1 MKKGRILA
9 LILSAMLVLSAS
21 AGCSGNTESAETSEA
36 SVEQQEKSNFPTL
49 PGTSGSETSDSEKS
63 ESGTSGSENSDT
75 PADSAVAGKY
85 TLTSYI
91 KDGEP
96 VDLSDNNAK
105 GVYSTIDLRSDGT
118 GELDLFGIK
127 SKVTYTASTMN
138 VAGADATYTLSGDV
152 LTIVSGSTTMIFKR
166 GEPDTTAQDSS
177 TPSQESSQPA
187 EQSSKPAESSAPVDV
202 SSIGDTI
209 RAESPE
215 WKNLEWETY
224 IDPDGLFTVEV
235 PKGWQVTSADGKK
248 HGKMYGLQVVVQKPD
263 ESKGVSMID
272 WITFDKSVMPEPTV
286 ECLYKALYPN
296 VTEWVI
302 LESSTPDYLQ
312 EIKDSNPDCLDAKV
326 LRVNYTLHGLEH
338 EGIFLGFVNK
348 SLISGTNAAT
358 TIWAGWAPRGECDNW
373 EDVHAR
379 IEKSLTYTEAYKSR
393 NQS

>member
-177 TPSQESSQPA
+177 TLPVPVISTGSIPA
-187 EQSSKPAESSAPVDV
+187 G
-202 SSIGDTI
+202 I
-209 RAESPE
+209 
-215 WKNLEWETY
+215 
-224 IDPDGLFTVEV
+224 
-235 PKGWQVTSADGKK
+235 
-248 HGKMYGLQVVVQKPD
+248 
-263 ESKGVSMID
+263 
-272 WITFDKSVMPEPTV
+272 
-286 ECLYKALYPN
+286 
-296 VTEWVI
+296 
-302 LESSTPDYLQ
+302 STL
-312 EIKDSNPDCLDAKV
+312 
-326 LRVNYTLHGLEH
+326 
-338 EGIFLGFVNK
+338 
-348 SLISGTNAAT
+348 
-358 TIWAGWAPRGECDNW
+358 
-373 EDVHAR
+373 
-379 IEKSLTYTEAYKSR
+379 
-393 NQS
+393 